1 MSIMSAKPKIT
12 ENQMRQH
19 AFSAI
24 AHNVKK
30 KSSMPNRV
38 SCEKCTRIGT
48 PDFKNAFTRCIH
60 TDMHAKIYLL
70 ISAISLR
77 SNVV

>member
-30 KSSMPNRV
+30 KKVRCLTVCLVRNVHVLEHQILKMLSLA
-38 SCEKCTRIGT
+38 
-48 PDFKNAFTRCIH
+48 AFILTCMQKY
-60 TDMHAKIYLL
+60 TF
-70 ISAISLR
+70 
-77 SNVV
+77 